1 MIYKLVFLCSGNGG
15 NMKFI
20 YHFFAERYNTLLNI
34 EITNVIVDRDCGAMH
49 FAIKNN
55 IKCNIHSFKRNES
68 EDEILVKLIED
79 NNPDLIITNV
89 NKILSRRIV
98 NRFSGKLINLHY
110 SLLPSFGGHIGMKS
124 LELAIQQGCKFIG
137 ATVHHVTD
145 GLDMGAII
153 CQGIFTVEHTDD
165 LISTMFKTG
174 SISLLNGIAKTLD
187 ISTLPNQDYN
197 NIIFSPSTELDC
209 NFLDRIFLML

>member
-1 MIYKLVFLCSGNGG
+1 
-15 NMKFI
+15 
-20 YHFFAERYNTLLNI
+20 
-34 EITNVIVDRDCGAMH
+34 
-49 FAIKNN
+49 
-55 IKCNIHSFKRNES
+55 
-68 EDEILVKLIED
+68 
-79 NNPDLIITNV
+79 
-89 NKILSRRIV
+89 
-98 NRFSGKLINLHY
+98 
-110 SLLPSFGGHIGMKS
+110 MKS